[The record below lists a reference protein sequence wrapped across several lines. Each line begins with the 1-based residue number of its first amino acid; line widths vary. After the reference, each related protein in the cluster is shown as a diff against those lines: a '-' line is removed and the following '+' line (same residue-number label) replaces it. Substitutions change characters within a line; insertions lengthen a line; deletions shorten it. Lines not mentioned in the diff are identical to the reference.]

1 MELCFSLC
9 ADSMGF
15 LFFPQL
21 NTFKIK
27 DNLLKTINK
36 MEIHPLQKFPIVVPL
51 LCGCVVPS
59 SELPYWGE
67 PVDGK
72 TPQRQLLSGLRK
84 RIIQDLWVQPKV
96 KKKKEKKGFAS
107 ASEVSQSLGVQK
119 ETLQRDQNEAREE
132 NGATLESTTRLNI
145 VMKGERNHIFRIH
158 RQLVNNK
165 S

>member
-1 MELCFSLC
+1 MI
-9 ADSMGF
+9 F
-15 LFFPQL
+15 LVCRFYGLSFFPQL

-27 DNLLKTINK
+27 DNLLKTIHK
-36 MEIHPLQKFPIVVPL
+36 MEIYPSQRFPMVVPL

-59 SELPYWGE
+59 SQLPCWGE
-67 PVDGK
+67 LVDGK
-72 TPQRQLLSGLRK
+72 TPQRQLLTGLRK

-96 KKKKEKKGFAS
+96 KKKERKKGFTS
-107 ASEVSQSLGVQK
+107 ASEVPWSLRVQK
-119 ETLQRDQNEAREE
+119 ETLKRDQNEAREE
-132 NGATLESTTRLNI
+132 NGATLESTTRSNI